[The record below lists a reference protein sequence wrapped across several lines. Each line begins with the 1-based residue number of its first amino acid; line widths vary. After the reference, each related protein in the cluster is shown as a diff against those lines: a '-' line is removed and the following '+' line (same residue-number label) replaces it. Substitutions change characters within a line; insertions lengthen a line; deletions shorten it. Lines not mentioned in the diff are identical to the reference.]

1 MTTYPLGFSKEDIDD
16 SELMLRQLAQHRR
29 TVISWLP
36 PVKCSEA
43 GCTYCD
49 SANYTQW
56 DDEEVASKQVEVDAD
71 RHVDL
76 LRERAKQL
84 KTLCGP
90 QSFGAGGH
98 QVRTS
103 WSSNKK
109 IKYYNF

>member
-1 MTTYPLGFSKEDIDD
+1 MIKYFDGPNKYPLGFCQEDIDD
-16 SELMLRQLAQHRR
+16 SELMMKEVGAHRKR
-29 TVISWLP
+29 VIGWLP

-49 SANYTQW
+49 SANYIHW

-90 QSFGAGGH
+90 RVVRRRSH
-98 QVRTS
+98 Q
-103 WSSNKK
+103 
-109 IKYYNF
+109 IEYYNF